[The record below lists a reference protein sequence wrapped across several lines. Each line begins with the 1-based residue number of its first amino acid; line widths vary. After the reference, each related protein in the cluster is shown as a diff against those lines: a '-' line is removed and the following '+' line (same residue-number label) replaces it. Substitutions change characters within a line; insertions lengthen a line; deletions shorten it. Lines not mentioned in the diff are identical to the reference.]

1 MHVAKCCGAVDYR
14 TAYVNRRWY
23 NSIIILLSSNFSM
36 FVVLISEFFFPLQ
49 LISHQPSLIA
59 LACFAEC
66 ICDFAG
72 RQLISLTVVW
82 SSDLCHCAMLVL
94 GL

>member
-1 MHVAKCCGAVDYR
+1 MHVAKCFGAVDYR

-36 FVVLISEFFFPLQ
+36 FVVLISEFFSLQ